1 MTNSDI
7 NTILDWV
14 EAHKTL
20 VKRDSIGS
28 DGKYM
33 YGVSFVDLRAFLRGL
48 RGGVENDKKT
58 EERQ

>member
-7 NTILDWV
+7 DTILDWI

-20 VKRDSIGS
+20 VKRDPIAS
-28 DGKYM
+28 DGKYS
-33 YGVSFVDLRAFLRGL
+33 YGVSFVDLRDFLQGL